1 MEKVK
6 ILSIRGYRILNS
18 HVQWT
23 NEFIVQLD
31 DGRWGRGS
39 SPRGETTSVY
49 EDQPASIEPEEII
62 RRISADHRFQN
73 PLSQQEFDRYLAGD
87 ASRFGRNNCYA
98 LSVAFHD
105 ASLRSPGAPR
115 AGRGGS
121 EAAVPPMV
129 CLNILNGGRFAYTNP
144 VRSDFSE
151 FLLVPRHKDL
161 YRSLRDHE
169 QIQHRV
175 KTGLLRRE
183 RTTVNGNVVHEMGGN
198 RGCIEFL
205 LAVLEELKLR
215 DGYDLMID
223 ASAGDL
229 KSDGGYRLEVTGDGF
244 YEANRFVGMWKSYI
258 GEYGLA
264 YLEDPFAE
272 EDFMAW
278 KSLTAERSGC
288 HIVGDNLYA
297 SDAGRIAR
305 GVGDGWTTGVI
316 IKPDQSGSVTA
327 VRDAIRACEAGGQLM
342 ISSHRS
348 ISTESMTVVT
358 LTAMHRIPYIKVGPL
373 LTDYSAVM
381 RINEFIRKAGEMQCQ
396 K

>member
-1 MEKVK
+1 
-6 ILSIRGYRILNS
+6 
-18 HVQWT
+18 
-23 NEFIVQLD
+23 
-31 DGRWGRGS
+31 
-39 SPRGETTSVY
+39 
-49 EDQPASIEPEEII
+49 
-62 RRISADHRFQN
+62 
-73 PLSQQEFDRYLAGD
+73 
-87 ASRFGRNNCYA
+87 
-98 LSVAFHD
+98 
-105 ASLRSPGAPR
+105 
-115 AGRGGS
+115 
-121 EAAVPPMV
+121 
-129 CLNILNGGRFAYTNP
+129 
-144 VRSDFSE
+144 
-151 FLLVPRHKDL
+151 
-161 YRSLRDHE
+161 
-169 QIQHRV
+169 
-175 KTGLLRRE
+175 
-183 RTTVNGNVVHEMGGN
+183 MGGN

-278 KSLTAERSGC
+278 KSLTAGRRGC

-297 SDAGRIAR
+297 SDAERIAR

-327 VRDAIRACEAGGQLM
+327 VRDAIRACETGGQLM

-358 LTAMHRIPYIKVGPL
+358 LTAIHGIPYIKVGPL

-381 RINEFIRKAGEMQCQ
+381 RINEFIREAGEMQCQ